1 VDKKKVLIIACI
13 VILIFSAGLISGQV
27 LHRRTIRTLEVELE
41 TTANR
46 LGEYKADISQI
57 TERLGESQ
65 ESLETERIRNTGY
78 IESIERLQAELT
90 ASERRNREIIAGV
103 GTVQEGLGG
112 IARRANSSTG
122 LVDGCLEI
130 LEEARDD

>member
-1 VDKKKVLIIACI
+1 MDKKKVLIIACI

-78 IESIERLQAELT
+78 IASIERLQAELT

-122 LVDGCLEI
+122 LVDGCLTI